1 MTTLPRWIST
11 GNAASPPNNYIVEP
25 TEAKKDVGFDASEKL
40 PAQFVNWYLSDLEK
54 WLRQYIGAR
63 TLHLPAAAG
72 VADDMTKLDTGLWAW
87 TPAVNQEIAFALPVA
102 VGETITSVRA
112 WVKGGS
118 GSNLSA
124 QLMKTVGTSA
134 GASVTTAA
142 TTSGSGD
149 QILTLNLFDGDSDT
163 VGAAEW
169 YSVLFTAGAVT
180 ADQKIYGIEAVFG
193 PA

>member
-1 MTTLPRWIST
+1 MALPRWISDV
-11 GNAASPPNNYIVEP
+11 NAASPPNAYIVPP
-25 TEAKKDVGFDASEKL
+25 TEAKKDVGFDAGEKMA
-40 PAQFVNWYLSDLEK
+40 AQYVNWFWSDLEK
-54 WLRQYIGAR
+54 WLRANIGNR
-63 TLHLPAAAG
+63 TIHLPAAAG

-87 TPAVNQEIAFALPVA
+87 TPSVNQEIAFALPVA

-142 TTSGSGD
+142 VTSGSGD
-149 QILTLNLFDGDSDT
+149 QILTLNLFDGTPDT

-169 YSVLFTAGAVT
+169 YSVLFTAGATT
-180 ADQKIYGIEAVFG
+180 ADQKIYGLEVVCG